1 MALVAVAH
9 RFLAITTLRDVLDRG
24 ADFALYAPAPPRA
37 NQRKAP
43 TNMIGRPRIRV
54 TRSWVWPAIMGTLVI
69 ILVAAGASAAIET
82 HTVTSYWRGLWWSM
96 SLVTT
101 TGFIGAPPRTD
112 GGAALSVF
120 LMVVG
125 FLLLALVS
133 ASFAA
138 VFVRDEERPRN
149 SREQLAQD
157 AMVASLR
164 GLEAR
169 LASFEN
175 QLTGRAAGGV
185 PATVEETDSLP
196 GTKSTP

>member
-1 MALVAVAH
+1 MWPS
-9 RFLAITTLRDVLDRG
+9 IT
-24 ADFALYAPAPPRA
+24 
-37 NQRKAP
+37 
-43 TNMIGRPRIRV
+43 
-54 TRSWVWPAIMGTLVI
+54 GTLVI
-69 ILVAAGASAAIET
+69 ILVAAGAATAIET
-82 HTVTSYWRGLWWSM
+82 DTVSSYSRGLWWSI

-112 GGAALSVF
+112 GGAALSVV

-138 VFVRDEERPRN
+138 VFVRDEERPRDL
-149 SREQLAQD
+149 REQLAED

-169 LASFEN
+169 LASIEN
-175 QLTGRAAGGV
+175 QLTGRTAGDV
-185 PATVEETDSLP
+185 PASVGETDSLP
-196 GTKSTP
+196 GTESTP

>member
-1 MALVAVAH
+1 MV
-9 RFLAITTLRDVLDRG
+9 
-24 ADFALYAPAPPRA
+24 
-37 NQRKAP
+37 
-43 TNMIGRPRIRV
+43 GRPRIRV
-54 TRSWVWPAIMGTLVI
+54 TRSWGWPAITGTLVI
-69 ILVAAGASAAIET
+69 ILVAAGAAAAIET
-82 HTVTSYWRGLWWSM
+82 DTVSSYWRGLWWSM

-112 GGAALSVF
+112 GGAALSVV

-138 VFVRDEERPRN
+138 VFVRDEERPRDF
-149 SREQLAQD
+149 REQLAED

-169 LASFEN
+169 LVSIEN

-185 PATVEETDSLP
+185 PASVEETDSLP
-196 GTKSTP
+196 GTESTP

>member
-1 MALVAVAH
+1 MV
-9 RFLAITTLRDVLDRG
+9 
-24 ADFALYAPAPPRA
+24 
-37 NQRKAP
+37 
-43 TNMIGRPRIRV
+43 GRPRIRV
-54 TRSWVWPAIMGTLVI
+54 TRSWVWPSITGTLVI
-69 ILVAAGASAAIET
+69 ILVAAGAATAIET
-82 HTVTSYWRGLWWSM
+82 DTVSSYSRGLWWSI

-112 GGAALSVF
+112 GGAALSVV

-138 VFVRDEERPRN
+138 VFVRDEERPRDL
-149 SREQLAQD
+149 REQLAED

-169 LASFEN
+169 LASIEN
-175 QLTGRAAGGV
+175 QLTGRTAGDV
-185 PATVEETDSLP
+185 PASVEETDSLP
-196 GTKSTP
+196 GTESTP